1 MDNYMDSTS
10 PEYVRRM
17 ASALNAKW
25 EALAPYVTPG
35 VRVLDY
41 GCGMPVESGIRER
54 VEAAGGVYECHDISA
69 TVETAMRDA
78 GAAFRTKEDLQERAG
93 GYDVVFL
100 SSVMH
105 EILAGESWFED
116 LEFIRDLAA
125 PGGVLIV
132 RDWAGPNYQIDSS
145 PKSLKV
151 VSEDA
156 MREVLTWVGALSI
169 NKITRFIG
177 TGYFGKG
184 CTHFVNWDTLEIVA
198 NASTLYEI
206 AFHSVWGLDS
216 LPRES
221 AEPYSQAYS
230 MLTTAIRW
238 WREYEPEG
246 GWDEWDEDYLE
257 HFQRLYDIDRLP
269 WPTKTVL
276 VLRRN
281 K

>member
-1 MDNYMDSTS
+1 M
-10 PEYVRRM
+10 
-17 ASALNAKW
+17 
-25 EALAPYVTPG
+25 
-35 VRVLDY
+35 
-41 GCGMPVESGIRER
+41 
-54 VEAAGGVYECHDISA
+54 
-69 TVETAMRDA
+69 
-78 GAAFRTKEDLQERAG
+78 
-93 GYDVVFL
+93 VFL

-132 RDWAGPNYQIDSS
+132 RDWAGPNYQIDNED

-156 MREVLTWVGALSI
+156 MREVLTWIGALAI
-169 NKITRFIG
+169 NKIVHF
-177 TGYFGKG
+177 KG
-184 CTHFVNWDTLEIVA
+184 RCTHPVNWDTLEIEA
-198 NASTLYEI
+198 DPTSLYEI

-221 AEPYSQAYS
+221 TEPYSQAYS

-246 GWDEWDEDYLE
+246 GYDEWDEGYLE
-257 HFQRLYDIDRLP
+257 HFQRLYDLDRLP